1 MPTAQPSFAGH
12 PLARALSCV
21 LFTFCGVAA
30 ASASEAS
37 SLFPLRELPP
47 SSSPSLS
54 AVEGEIPFSETIEFP
69 GYDNCWEEGTYL
81 MELDVRI
88 SGKNE
93 LTLLGAQ
100 RDDPLGDTEV
110 SIRQISGDDQSSLT
124 VSLKTTSPIT
134 DGGQPPTQLLFDR
147 HAFDG
152 FKGTITVLAGE
163 HTAVVVSDMEKILAS
178 PLDFEP
184 WSRVGSRD
192 FARPTLWIDGSFDV
206 KEKVFFTVGKTESNA
221 NIAVGGDA
229 RLIFTGTLSGD
240 ESYLHGLGS
249 VSFDPGAVVLV
260 TEETFAQT
268 QKDWHVLF
276 DGDLKVAG
284 LENLTVY
291 SPGSPLF
298 GNFVV
303 SGGDVIYTTYKARH
317 TGPLAGFATKLV
329 DAMDDDW
336 MPAALRDFL
345 EDELFA
351 TASYGYDL
359 GPAVEY
365 MATAHLRTGLE
376 EDMTN
381 DVSSLAPALWRVGKA
396 AKPVLPLW
404 VSEADRK
411 AYEKAWEKATPEE
424 RKKLRNPADP
434 LGLSLWVEVTDG
446 TTESEMS
453 AHKRPADRRETDRT
467 GFRLAGVW
475 SRGDDAFGAM
485 MRYEDRTTTV
495 GTHYGTEADSTV
507 TGIALWWLRPVGRGD
522 ALLFADW
529 SEATEDLH
537 YSPSSD
543 VYLSARDVNP
553 TLYTLGGL
561 YSLPVGTDDAWRVF
575 GAASI
580 HRMSDYSHEWEAS
593 GDTIVREKTDARI
606 FASLG
611 LGARW
616 EGGLFPNV
624 KWLEGWTGFAE
635 VSVWG
640 YAGELRR
647 EGRIEAPWAEKELSD
662 SWRGSEMARVR
673 GEGSFGVRGSWRNYR
688 FTASGRFAGGA
699 DGYESRSWMIT
710 VGRQY

>member
-1 MPTAQPSFAGH
+1 MPNAHPSLSGR
-12 PLARALSCV
+12 PLARTLSCV
-21 LFTFCGVAA
+21 LLSLCGAA
-30 ASASEAS
+30 AAAADSRPA
-37 SLFPLRELPP
+37 FPTGFLATPHART
-47 SSSPSLS
+47 SPL
-54 AVEGEIPFSETIEFP
+54 AARETITLR
-69 GYDNCWEEGTYL
+69 NQSVLWQEGTFRTG
-81 MELDVRI
+81 LDVSLVGTNSLTLRGDLSTETEVRDAFAEILRI
-88 SGKNE
+88 SGEDN
-93 LTLLGAQ
+93 
-100 RDDPLGDTEV
+100 
-110 SIRQISGDDQSSLT
+110 SSLA
-124 VSLKTTSPIT
+124 VSLETASAPTT
-134 DGGQPPTQLLFDR
+134 GGSAPTQLLFDR
-147 HAFDG
+147 RAFDDFRG
-152 FKGTITVLAGE
+152 KMFVRAGTY
-163 HTAVVVSDMEKILAS
+163 TAVVVADKEFF
-178 PLDFEP
+178 PDFSQWDP
-184 WSRVGSRD
+184 MDGRD
-192 FARPTLWIDGSFDV
+192 FARPTLWVYGSFDV
-206 KEKVFFTVGKTESNA
+206 KENVFFTLGNA
-221 NIAVGGDA
+221 SSDANVAVGGDA
-229 RLIFTGTLSGD
+229 RLILSGTPSD
-240 ESYLHGLGS
+240 HGAHLYGS
-249 VSFDPGAVVLV
+249 GTVSFDPGALVLV
-260 TEETFAQT
+260 TDETFAQT
-268 QKDWHVLF
+268 ERDWHVLF
-276 DGDLKVAG
+276 GKDLEISG
-284 LENLTVY
+284 LDNLTVCL
-291 SPGSPLF
+291 PDGSLS

-303 SGGDVIYTTYKARH
+303 SGNDVIFTTYKARH
-317 TGPLAGFATKLV
+317 TGPLGGFASKLV
-329 DAMDDDW
+329 DAMDDRW

-351 TASYGYDL
+351 TAAYGSDL

-365 MATAHLRTGLE
+365 LATAHLRTGLE
-376 EDMTN
+376 EDMVN
-381 DVSSLAPALWRVGKA
+381 DASSLAPRLWRTGRA

-404 VSEADRK
+404 VSETDRK

-446 TTESEMS
+446 TTESETY

-495 GTHYGTEADSTV
+495 GT
-507 TGIALWWLRPVGRGD
+507 
-522 ALLFADW
+522 
-529 SEATEDLH
+529 
-537 YSPSSD
+537 
-543 VYLSARDVNP
+543 
-553 TLYTLGGL
+553 
-561 YSLPVGTDDAWRVF
+561 DDAWRVF
-575 GAASI
+575 GAASL

-662 SWRGSEMARVR
+662 SWRGSELARVR
-673 GEGSFGVRGSWRNYR
+673 GEGSFGVRGAWRNYR
-688 FTASGRFAGGA
+688 FAASGRFAGGA

>member
-1 MPTAQPSFAGH
+1 MPNAQPSFARRSFV
-12 PLARALSCV
+12 LTLS
-21 LFTFCGVAA
+21 GVFLSLSAAAA
-30 ASASEAS
+30 ASSID
-37 SLFPLRELPP
+37 SLSTLPTRALP
-47 SSSPSLS
+47 SSSAFLS
-54 AVEGEIPFSETIEFP
+54 SPIPRETIPFKTVEFQNRS
-69 GYDNCWEEGTYL
+69 DVWEEGTIEVQL
-81 MELDVRI
+81 NVHLSGENALILKGSPDGEGGASSDVEFLRV
-88 SGKNE
+88 SGDASSRLAVDLQASTSDE
-93 LTLLGAQ
+93 FAGAPPTLL
-100 RDDPLGDTEV
+100 RL
-110 SIRQISGDDQSSLT
+110 
-124 VSLKTTSPIT
+124 
-134 DGGQPPTQLLFDR
+134 DR
-147 HAFDG
+147 NAFDDFG
-152 FKGTITVLAGE
+152 GRFSVHAARCA
-163 HTAVVVSDMEKILAS
+163 AVVVSDLEVQEEVF
-178 PLDFEP
+178 PDFSQ
-184 WSRVGSRD
+184 WDRINSRD
-192 FARPTLWIDGSFDV
+192 FARPTLWVDGSFEV
-206 KEKVFFTVGKTESNA
+206 KDNVSFILGNASSGA

-229 RLIFTGTLSGD
+229 RLIVTGALSGQ
-240 ESYLHGLGS
+240 ESHLYGQGN
-249 VSFDPGAVVLV
+249 VSFDPGALVLV
-260 TEETFAQT
+260 DDETFSQT
-268 QKDWHVLF
+268 QKDWHALF
-276 DGDLKVAG
+276 GNGLTLTG
-284 LENLTVY
+284 LENLTVCR
-291 SPGSPLF
+291 PGSNLF

-303 SGGDVIYTTYKARH
+303 SGADVTFTTYRARH

-329 DAMDDDW
+329 EAMDDRW
-336 MPAALRDFL
+336 MPPALLDFL
-345 EDELFA
+345 QDELFA
-351 TASYGYDL
+351 TAAFGYDL

-381 DVSSLAPALWRVGKA
+381 DVSSLAPVLWRVGKA
-396 AKPVLPLW
+396 AKPVWPLW

-446 TTESEMS
+446 TTESETS
-453 AHKRPADRRETDRT
+453 AHKRLADRRETDRT

-507 TGIALWWLRPVGRGD
+507 TGIALWWQRPVGRGD

-561 YSLPVGTDDAWRVF
+561 YSLPVRTDDAWRVF
-575 GAASI
+575 GAASL

-647 EGRIEAPWAEKELSD
+647 KGQIEAPWATNELSD
-662 SWRGSEMARVR
+662 SWRGSELARVR
-673 GEGSFGVRGSWRNYR
+673 GEGSFGVRGAWRNYH
-688 FTASGRFAGGA
+688 FAASGRFAGGA

>member
-1 MPTAQPSFAGH
+1 MPNAHPSLSGR
-12 PLARALSCV
+12 PLARTLSCV
-21 LFTFCGVAA
+21 LLSLCAA
-30 ASASEAS
+30 AAAAADSRPA
-37 SLFPLRELPP
+37 FPTGFLATPHART
-47 SSSPSLS
+47 SPL
-54 AVEGEIPFSETIEFP
+54 AARETITLR
-69 GYDNCWEEGTYL
+69 NQSVLWQEGTFWTG
-81 MELDVRI
+81 LDVSLVGTNSLTLRGDLSTETEVRDAFAEILRI
-88 SGKNE
+88 SGEDN
-93 LTLLGAQ
+93 
-100 RDDPLGDTEV
+100 
-110 SIRQISGDDQSSLT
+110 SSLA
-124 VSLKTTSPIT
+124 VSLETASAPTT
-134 DGGQPPTQLLFDR
+134 GGSAPTQLLFDR
-147 HAFDG
+147 RAFDDFRG
-152 FKGTITVLAGE
+152 KMFVRAGTY
-163 HTAVVVSDMEKILAS
+163 TAVVVADKEFS
-178 PLDFEP
+178 PDFSQWDP
-184 WSRVGSRD
+184 MDGRD
-192 FARPTLWIDGSFDV
+192 FARPTLWVYGSFDV
-206 KEKVFFTVGKTESNA
+206 KENVFFTLGNA
-221 NIAVGGDA
+221 SSDANVAVGGDA
-229 RLIFTGTLSGD
+229 RLILSGTLSSQ
-240 ESYLHGLGS
+240 ESHLHGSGT
-249 VSFDPGAVVLV
+249 VSFDPGALVLV
-260 TEETFAQT
+260 DDETFAQT

-276 DGDLKVAG
+276 GNDLKLTG
-284 LENLTVY
+284 LENLTVFLPDRHL
-291 SPGSPLF
+291 S
-298 GNFVV
+298 GNFTV
-303 SGGDVIYTTYKARH
+303 SGGDVTFETHETRH
-317 TGPLAGFATKLV
+317 TGPLGDFAGKLV
-329 DAMDDDW
+329 DAMDDQW
-336 MPAALRDFL
+336 MPAVLRDFL

-351 TASYGYDL
+351 TAAYGADL

-376 EDMTN
+376 EDMVN
-381 DVSSLAPALWRVGKA
+381 DVSGLAPTLWRVGKA

-446 TTESEMS
+446 TSESETS

-507 TGIALWWLRPVGRGD
+507 TGVALWWQRPVGRGD

-553 TLYTLGGL
+553 TLYSLGGL

-575 GAASI
+575 GAASL

-593 GDTIVREKTDARI
+593 GDTIVREKTDARV

-611 LGARW
+611 VGVRW

-647 EGRIEAPWAEKELSD
+647 KGKIEAPWASEELSD
-662 SWRGSEMARVR
+662 SWRGSELARVR
-673 GEGSFGVRGSWRNYR
+673 GEGSFGVRGAWRNYR
-688 FTASGRFAGGA
+688 FAASGRFAGGA

>member
-1 MPTAQPSFAGH
+1 MGVLDILI
-12 PLARALSCV
+12 LAV
-21 LFTFCGVAA
+21 LLVGLV
-30 ASASEAS
+30 
-37 SLFPLRELPP
+37 
-47 SSSPSLS
+47 
-54 AVEGEIPFSETIEFP
+54 
-69 GYDNCWEEGTYL
+69 
-81 MELDVRI
+81 
-88 SGKNE
+88 K
-93 LTLLGAQ
+93 GAMGGFF
-100 RDDPLGDTEV
+100 R
-110 SIRQISGDDQSSLT
+110 LT
-124 VSLKTTSPIT
+124 VS
-134 DGGQPPTQLLFDR
+134 
-147 HAFDG
+147 
-152 FKGTITVLAGE
+152 
-163 HTAVVVSDMEKILAS
+163 
-178 PLDFEP
+178 
-184 WSRVGSRD
+184 
-192 FARPTLWIDGSFDV
+192 
-206 KEKVFFTVGKTESNA
+206 TVGFFAGLLLAFMLYSALGEWLA
-221 NIAVGGDA
+221 PLVGGD
-229 RLIFTGTLSGD
+229 
-240 ESYLHGLGS
+240 
-249 VSFDPGAVVLV
+249 V
-260 TEETFAQT
+260 TFETHET
-268 QKDWHVLF
+268 
-276 DGDLKVAG
+276 
-284 LENLTVY
+284 
-291 SPGSPLF
+291 
-298 GNFVV
+298 
-303 SGGDVIYTTYKARH
+303 RH
-317 TGPLAGFATKLV
+317 TGPLGDFAGKLV
-329 DAMDDDW
+329 DAMDDQW
-336 MPAALRDFL
+336 MPAVLRDFL

-351 TASYGYDL
+351 TAAYGADL

-376 EDMTN
+376 EDMVN
-381 DVSSLAPALWRVGKA
+381 DVSGLAPTLWRVGKA

-446 TTESEMS
+446 TTESETS

-507 TGIALWWLRPVGRGD
+507 TGIALWWQRPVGRGD

-575 GAASI
+575 GAASL

-662 SWRGSEMARVR
+662 SWRGSELARVR
-673 GEGSFGVRGSWRNYR
+673 GEGSFGVRGAWRNYR
-688 FTASGRFAGGA
+688 FAASGRFAGGA
-699 DGYESRSWMIT
+699 DGYESRSWLIT

>member
-21 LFTFCGVAA
+21 LLSFCGATAA
-30 ASASEAS
+30 APSTDSS
-37 SLFPLRELPP
+37 SLFSNGDIPSVPTLRATYLPDGRVELDNDNVVWKEETGLDI
-47 SSSPSLS
+47 SELH
-54 AVEGEIPFSETIEFP
+54 FSGSNTIEIRGFATKDSP
-69 GYDNCWEEGTYL
+69 
-81 MELDVRI
+81 LDSYV
-88 SGKNE
+88 
-93 LTLLGAQ
+93 
-100 RDDPLGDTEV
+100 EV
-110 SIRQISGDDQSSLT
+110 AKVSGDGSSSLT
-124 VSLKTTSPIT
+124 VSLRTTSPI
-134 DGGQPPTQLLFDR
+134 DEVAPPPTQLILDR
-147 HAFDG
+147 NAFNGFEGTFSVHAD
-152 FKGTITVLAGE
+152 KHSAIVVADAGC
-163 HTAVVVSDMEKILAS
+163 I
-178 PLDFEP
+178 PDFADWDP
-184 WSRVGSRD
+184 PGSRD
-192 FARPTLWIDGSFDV
+192 FARPTLWVDGSFEV
-206 KEKVFFTVGKTESNA
+206 KDNVSFILGHASSGA

-229 RLIFTGTLSGD
+229 RLIVTGALSGQ
-240 ESYLHGLGS
+240 ESHLYGQGN
-249 VSFDPGAVVLV
+249 VSFDPGALVLV
-260 TEETFAQT
+260 DDETFSQT
-268 QKDWHVLF
+268 QKDWHALF
-276 DGDLKVAG
+276 GNGLTLTG
-284 LENLTVY
+284 LENLTVCR
-291 SPGSPLF
+291 PGSNLF

-303 SGGDVIYTTYKARH
+303 SGADVTFTTYRARH

-329 DAMDDDW
+329 EAMDDRW
-336 MPAALRDFL
+336 MPPALLDFL
-345 EDELFA
+345 QDELFA
-351 TASYGYDL
+351 TAAFGYDL

-381 DVSSLAPALWRVGKA
+381 DVSSLAPVLWRVGKA

-446 TTESEMS
+446 TTESETS

-507 TGIALWWLRPVGRGD
+507 TGIALWWQRPVGRGD

-553 TLYTLGGL
+553 KLATLGGL

-575 GAASI
+575 GAAAL
-580 HRMSDYSHEWEAS
+580 HRMSDYTHEWEAS
-593 GDTIVREKTDARI
+593 GDAIVREKTDARI

-647 EGRIEAPWAEKELSD
+647 KGQIEAPWATNELSD
-662 SWRGSEMARVR
+662 SWRGSELARVR
-673 GEGSFGVRGSWRNYR
+673 GEGSFGVRGAWRNYR
-688 FTASGRFAGGA
+688 FAASGRFAGGA

>member
-1 MPTAQPSFAGH
+1 MPTAQPSFTGR

-21 LFTFCGVAA
+21 LLSFCGVACA
-30 ASASEAS
+30 ASSADSLP
-37 SLFPLRELPP
+37 LFPDGDFLSAPILRETFLPDGRLQLDNE
-47 SSSPSLS
+47 SL
-54 AVEGEIPFSETIEFP
+54 V
-69 GYDNCWEEGTYL
+69 WKEGTISD
-81 MELDVRI
+81 EPSVEI
-88 SGKNE
+88 SGVNE

-100 RDDPLGDTEV
+100 RDDASGDTEV
-110 SIRQISGDDQSSLT
+110 SIHRIFGDEQSSLS
-124 VSLKTTSPIT
+124 VSLKTMSPIT
-134 DGGQPPTQLLFDR
+134 NGGSPPTQLLFDR
-147 HAFDG
+147 DAFDEFG
-152 FKGTITVLAGE
+152 GNFAVHAGE
-163 HTAVVVSDMEKILAS
+163 HTAVVVWNLKQDEF
-178 PLDFEP
+178 PDFGD
-184 WSRVGSRD
+184 WNRVGSSD
-192 FARPTLWIDGSFDV
+192 FARPTLWIDGSFYV
-206 KEKVFFTVGKTESNA
+206 KDKVYFRVGETESEA

-229 RLIFTGTLSGD
+229 RLILSGTLSSQ
-240 ESYLHGLGS
+240 ESHLHGSGT
-249 VSFDPGAVVLV
+249 VSFDPGALVLV
-260 TEETFAQT
+260 DDETFAQT

-276 DGDLKVAG
+276 GKDLKLTG
-284 LENLTVY
+284 LENLTVFLPDRHL
-291 SPGSPLF
+291 S
-298 GNFVV
+298 GNFTV
-303 SGGDVIYTTYKARH
+303 SGGDVTFETHETRH
-317 TGPLAGFATKLV
+317 TGPLGDFAGKLV
-329 DAMDDDW
+329 NAMDDQW
-336 MPAALRDFL
+336 MPAVLRDFL

-351 TASYGYDL
+351 TAAYGADL

-376 EDMTN
+376 EDMVN
-381 DVSSLAPALWRVGKA
+381 DVSGLAPTLWRVGKA

-446 TTESEMS
+446 TSESETS

-507 TGIALWWLRPVGRGD
+507 TGVALWWQRPVGRGD

-553 TLYTLGGL
+553 TLYSLGGL

-575 GAASI
+575 GAASL
-580 HRMSDYSHEWEAS
+580 HRMSDYSHKWEAS
-593 GDTIVREKTDARI
+593 GDTIVREKTDARV

-611 LGARW
+611 VGVRW

-647 EGRIEAPWAEKELSD
+647 KGKIEAPWASEELSD
-662 SWRGSEMARVR
+662 SWRGSELARVR
-673 GEGSFGVRGSWRNYR
+673 GEGSFGVRGAWRNYR
-688 FTASGRFAGGA
+688 FAASGRFAGGG

>member
-21 LFTFCGVAA
+21 LLSFCGATAA
-30 ASASEAS
+30 APSTDSS
-37 SLFPLRELPP
+37 SLFSNGDIPSVPTLRATYLPDGRVELDNDNVVWKEETGLDI
-47 SSSPSLS
+47 SELH
-54 AVEGEIPFSETIEFP
+54 FSGSNTIEIRGFATKDSP
-69 GYDNCWEEGTYL
+69 
-81 MELDVRI
+81 LDSYV
-88 SGKNE
+88 
-93 LTLLGAQ
+93 
-100 RDDPLGDTEV
+100 EV
-110 SIRQISGDDQSSLT
+110 AKVSGDGSSSLT
-124 VSLKTTSPIT
+124 VSLRTTSPI
-134 DGGQPPTQLLFDR
+134 DEVAPPPTQLLFDR
-147 HAFDG
+147 RAFDDFRG
-152 FKGTITVLAGE
+152 KMFVRAGTY
-163 HTAVVVSDMEKILAS
+163 TAVVVADKEFS
-178 PLDFEP
+178 PDFSQWDP
-184 WSRVGSRD
+184 MDGRD
-192 FARPTLWIDGSFDV
+192 FARPTLWVYGSFDV
-206 KEKVFFTVGKTESNA
+206 KENVFFTLGNA
-221 NIAVGGDA
+221 SSDANVAVGGDA
-229 RLIFTGTLSGD
+229 RLILSGTPSD
-240 ESYLHGLGS
+240 HGAHLYGS
-249 VSFDPGAVVLV
+249 GTVSFDPGALVLV
-260 TEETFAQT
+260 TDETFAQT
-268 QKDWHVLF
+268 ERDWHVLF
-276 DGDLKVAG
+276 GKDLEISG
-284 LENLTVY
+284 LDNLTVCL
-291 SPGSPLF
+291 PDGSLS

-303 SGGDVIYTTYKARH
+303 SGNDVIFTTYKARH
-317 TGPLAGFATKLV
+317 TGPLGGFASKLV
-329 DAMDDDW
+329 DAMDDQW
-336 MPAALRDFL
+336 MPAVLRDFL

-351 TASYGYDL
+351 TAAYGADL

-376 EDMTN
+376 EDMVN
-381 DVSSLAPALWRVGKA
+381 DFSGLAPTLWRVGKA

-446 TTESEMS
+446 TSESETS

-507 TGIALWWLRPVGRGD
+507 TGVALWWQRPVGRGD

-553 TLYTLGGL
+553 TLYSLGGL

-575 GAASI
+575 GAASL

-593 GDTIVREKTDARI
+593 GDTIVREKTDARV

-611 LGARW
+611 VGVRW

-647 EGRIEAPWAEKELSD
+647 KGKIEAPWASEELSD
-662 SWRGSEMARVR
+662 SWRGSELARVR
-673 GEGSFGVRGSWRNYR
+673 GEGSFGVRGAWRNYR
-688 FTASGRFAGGA
+688 FAASGRFAGGA

>member
-21 LFTFCGVAA
+21 LLSFCGVAA
-30 ASASEAS
+30 FASEAS
-37 SLFPLRELPP
+37 PTFPPREL
-47 SSSPSLS
+47 SSSSFPPLSTFEEEPS
-54 AVEGEIPFSETIEFP
+54 FSETIEFP
-69 GYDNCWEEGTYL
+69 GYDDCWEEGTIL
-81 MELDVRI
+81 TELEVKI
-88 SGKNE
+88 SGTSK
-93 LTLLGAQ
+93 LTLLGTQ
-100 RDDPLGDTEV
+100 RDDALGDTFV
-110 SIRQISGDDQSSLT
+110 SIQRISGDKQSSLT
-124 VSLKTTSPIT
+124 LSLETTGPIA
-134 DGGQPPTQLLFDR
+134 GIGSPPTQLLFDR
-147 HAFDG
+147 DAFEG
-152 FKGTITVLAGE
+152 FYGELFVRANTFTTI
-163 HTAVVVSDMEKILAS
+163 VVADVEFSPTFGDWDPVESSD
-178 PLDFEP
+178 FT
-184 WSRVGSRD
+184 
-192 FARPTLWIDGSFDV
+192 RPTLWIDGSFDV
-206 KEKVFFTVGKTESNA
+206 KKNVFFTLGNTSSDA

-229 RLIFTGTLSGD
+229 RLILSGTLSGQ
-240 ESYLHGLGS
+240 ESHLSGS
-249 VSFDPGAVVLV
+249 GTVSFDPGALVLV
-260 TEETFAQT
+260 TKDTFAQT

-276 DGDLKVAG
+276 GKELEISG
-284 LENLTVY
+284 LDNLTVY
-291 SPGSPLF
+291 LPDSSLS

-303 SGGDVIYTTYKARH
+303 SGDDVIFTTYKARH
-317 TGPLAGFATKLV
+317 TGPLGGFASKLV
-329 DAMDDDW
+329 DALDDQW

-351 TASYGYDL
+351 TAAYGSDL

-365 MATAHLRTGLE
+365 LATAHLRTGLE
-376 EDMTN
+376 EDMVN
-381 DVSSLAPALWRVGKA
+381 DASSLAPALWRTGRA

-411 AYEKAWEKATPEE
+411 AFEKAWEKATPEE
-424 RKKLRNPADP
+424 RKNLRNPADP
-434 LGLSLWVEVTDG
+434 LGISLWVEVTDG
-446 TTESEMS
+446 TSESETS

-467 GFRLAGVW
+467 GFRFAGVW

-507 TGIALWWLRPVGRGD
+507 TGVAFWWQRPIGRGD

-529 SEATEDLH
+529 SEASEDLH

-553 TLYTLGGL
+553 KLATLGGL

-575 GAASI
+575 GAAAL
-580 HRMSDYSHEWEAS
+580 HRMSDYTHEWEAS
-593 GDTIVREKTDARI
+593 GDAIVREKTDARI

-647 EGRIEAPWAEKELSD
+647 KGQIEAPWATNELSD
-662 SWRGSEMARVR
+662 SWRGSELARVR
-673 GEGSFGVRGSWRNYR
+673 GEGSFGVRGAWRNYR
-688 FTASGRFAGGA
+688 FAASGRFAGGA

>member
-1 MPTAQPSFAGH
+1 MPTAQPSFTGH

-21 LFTFCGVAA
+21 LLTFCGVFA

-37 SLFPLRELPP
+37 PLFPLRELSP
-47 SSSPSLS
+47 SSFPSLFS
-54 AVEGEIPFSETIEFP
+54 VEGEIPFSETIEFP
-69 GYDNCWEEGTYL
+69 GYDDCWEEGTFL
-81 MELDVRI
+81 TDLVVKI
-88 SGKNE
+88 SGTNE
-93 LTLLGAQ
+93 LILQGAQ
-100 RDDPLGDTEV
+100 NGETD
-110 SIRQISGDDQSSLT
+110 IRETFAEILQISGDNRSSLN
-124 VSLKTTSPIT
+124 VSLKTTGPMA
-134 DGGQPPTQLLFDR
+134 DGGSPPTQLLFDR
-147 HAFDG
+147 LAFKDFCGDILVNADTFTAIIVADAG
-152 FKGTITVLAGE
+152 F
-163 HTAVVVSDMEKILAS
+163 S
-178 PLDFEP
+178 PPFGDWNP
-184 WSRVGSRD
+184 PGSRVFS
-192 FARPTLWIDGSFDV
+192 RPTLWVDGSFEV
-206 KEKVFFTVGKTESNA
+206 KDNVVFTLGNASSDA

-229 RLIFTGTLSGD
+229 RLIFSGTPSEGSHLYGSGT
-240 ESYLHGLGS
+240 
-249 VSFDPGAVVLV
+249 VSFEEGALLLV
-260 TEETFAQT
+260 NEETLTAAE
-268 QKDWHVLF
+268 KNWNVLF
-276 DGDLKVAG
+276 DKGLSIEG
-284 LENLTVY
+284 LENLTVFLPDRHL
-291 SPGSPLF
+291 S
-298 GNFVV
+298 GNFTV
-303 SGGDVIYTTYKARH
+303 SGGDVTFETYETRH
-317 TGPLAGFATKLV
+317 TGPLGDFAGKLV
-329 DAMDDDW
+329 DAMDDEW
-336 MPAALRDFL
+336 MPAALKDFL

-351 TASYGYDL
+351 TAAYGADL
-359 GPAVEY
+359 GSAVEY

-446 TTESEMS
+446 TTESETS

-495 GTHYGTEADSTV
+495 GTYYGTEADSTV
-507 TGIALWWLRPVGRGD
+507 TGIALWWQRPVGRGD

-575 GAASI
+575 GAASL
-580 HRMSDYSHEWEAS
+580 HRMSDYSHKWEAS

-688 FTASGRFAGGA
+688 FAASGRFAGGA

>member
-1 MPTAQPSFAGH
+1 MPTAQPSFTGR

-21 LFTFCGVAA
+21 LLSFCGVACA
-30 ASASEAS
+30 ASSADSLP
-37 SLFPLRELPP
+37 LFPDGDFPSAPILRETFLPDGRLQLDNE
-47 SSSPSLS
+47 SL
-54 AVEGEIPFSETIEFP
+54 V
-69 GYDNCWEEGTYL
+69 WKEGTISD
-81 MELDVRI
+81 EPSVEI
-88 SGKNE
+88 SGVNE

-100 RDDPLGDTEV
+100 RDDASGDTEV
-110 SIRQISGDDQSSLT
+110 SIHRIFGDEQSSLS

-134 DGGQPPTQLLFDR
+134 NGGSPPTQLLFDR
-147 HAFDG
+147 DAFDEFG
-152 FKGTITVLAGE
+152 GNFAVHAGE
-163 HTAVVVSDMEKILAS
+163 HTAVVVWNLKQDEF
-178 PLDFEP
+178 PDFGD
-184 WSRVGSRD
+184 WNRVGSSD
-192 FARPTLWIDGSFDV
+192 FARPTLWIDGSFYV
-206 KEKVFFTVGKTESNA
+206 KDKVYFRVGETESEA

-229 RLIFTGTLSGD
+229 RLILSGTLSSQ
-240 ESYLHGLGS
+240 ESHLHGSGT
-249 VSFDPGAVVLV
+249 VSFDPGALVLV
-260 TEETFAQT
+260 DDETFAQT

-276 DGDLKVAG
+276 GKDLKLTG
-284 LENLTVY
+284 LENLTVFLPDRHL
-291 SPGSPLF
+291 S
-298 GNFVV
+298 GNFIV
-303 SGGDVIYTTYKARH
+303 SGGDVTFETHETRH
-317 TGPLAGFATKLV
+317 TGPLGDFAGKLV
-329 DAMDDDW
+329 DAMDDQW
-336 MPAALRDFL
+336 MPAVLRDFL

-351 TASYGYDL
+351 TAAYGADL

-376 EDMTN
+376 EDMVN
-381 DVSSLAPALWRVGKA
+381 DVSGLAPTLWRVGKA

-446 TTESEMS
+446 TSESETS

-507 TGIALWWLRPVGRGD
+507 TGVAFWWQRPIGRGD

-529 SEATEDLH
+529 SEASEDLH

-553 TLYTLGGL
+553 KLATLGGL

-575 GAASI
+575 GAAAL
-580 HRMSDYSHEWEAS
+580 HRMSDYTHEWEAS
-593 GDTIVREKTDARI
+593 GDAIVREKTDARI

-647 EGRIEAPWAEKELSD
+647 KGQIEAPWATNELSD
-662 SWRGSEMARVR
+662 SWRGSELARVR
-673 GEGSFGVRGSWRNYR
+673 GEGSFGVRGAWRNYR
-688 FTASGRFAGGA
+688 FAASGRFAGGA

>member
-21 LFTFCGVAA
+21 LLSFCGVAA
-30 ASASEAS
+30 FASEAS
-37 SLFPLRELPP
+37 PTFPPREL
-47 SSSPSLS
+47 SSSSFPPLSTFEEEPS
-54 AVEGEIPFSETIEFP
+54 FSETIEFP
-69 GYDNCWEEGTYL
+69 GDDDCWEEGTIL
-81 MELDVRI
+81 TELEVKI
-88 SGKNE
+88 SGKSE
-93 LTLLGAQ
+93 LTLLGTQ
-100 RDDPLGDTEV
+100 RDDALGDTFV
-110 SIRQISGDDQSSLT
+110 SIQRISGDKQSSLT
-124 VSLKTTSPIT
+124 LSLETTGPIA
-134 DGGQPPTQLLFDR
+134 GIGSPPTQLLFDR
-147 HAFDG
+147 DAFESFYG
-152 FKGTITVLAGE
+152 ELFVRAKTFTTI
-163 HTAVVVSDMEKILAS
+163 VVADVEFSPTFGDWDPVESSD
-178 PLDFEP
+178 FT
-184 WSRVGSRD
+184 
-192 FARPTLWIDGSFDV
+192 RPTLWIDGSFDV
-206 KEKVFFTVGKTESNA
+206 KKNVFFTLGNTSSDA

-229 RLIFTGTLSGD
+229 RLILSGTLSGQ
-240 ESYLHGLGS
+240 ESHLSGS
-249 VSFDPGAVVLV
+249 GTVSFDPGALVLV
-260 TEETFAQT
+260 TKDTFAQT

-276 DGDLKVAG
+276 GKELEISG
-284 LENLTVY
+284 LDNLTVY
-291 SPGSPLF
+291 LPDSSLS

-303 SGGDVIYTTYKARH
+303 SGDDVIFTTYKARH
-317 TGPLAGFATKLV
+317 TGPLGGFAGKLV
-329 DAMDDDW
+329 DAMDDQW

-351 TASYGYDL
+351 TAAYGSDL

-381 DVSSLAPALWRVGKA
+381 DVSSLAPVLWRVGKA

-446 TTESEMS
+446 TTESETS

-507 TGIALWWLRPVGRGD
+507 TGIALWWQRPVGRGD

-575 GAASI
+575 GAAAF
-580 HRMSDYSHEWEAS
+580 HRMSDYTHEWEAS
-593 GDTIVREKTDARI
+593 GDAIVREKTDARI

-647 EGRIEAPWAEKELSD
+647 KGQIEAPWATNVLSD
-662 SWRGSEMARVR
+662 SWRGSELARVR
-673 GEGSFGVRGSWRNYR
+673 GEGSFGVRGAWRNYR
-688 FTASGRFAGGA
+688 FATSGRFAGGA
-699 DGYESRSWMIT
+699 DGYESRSWLIT

>member
-1 MPTAQPSFAGH
+1 MPTAQPSFAGR

-21 LFTFCGVAA
+21 LLSFCGVAA
-30 ASASEAS
+30 ASASES
-37 SLFPLRELPP
+37 SPAFPLRDW
-47 SSSPSLS
+47 SSSSRTSLS
-54 AVEGEIPFSETIEFP
+54 TVEGEPSFSETIEFP
-69 GYDNCWEEGTYL
+69 GYDDCWEEGTFL
-81 MELDVRI
+81 TGLDVKI
-88 SGKNE
+88 SGANE
-93 LTLLGAQ
+93 LTLQGALNGETDF
-100 RDDPLGDTEV
+100 RETFAEIL
-110 SIRQISGDDQSSLT
+110 QISGDDHSSLT
-124 VSLKTTSPIT
+124 VSLETKGTTDERAS
-134 DGGQPPTQLLFDR
+134 PPTQLLFDR
-147 HAFDG
+147 DAFEG
-152 FKGTITVLAGE
+152 FYGNLFVRAGTFTAIVVGDAGFAPTFE
-163 HTAVVVSDMEKILAS
+163 DWDPLGSSD
-178 PLDFEP
+178 FT
-184 WSRVGSRD
+184 
-192 FARPTLWIDGSFDV
+192 RPTLWIDGSFDV
-206 KEKVFFTVGKTESNA
+206 KKNVFFTLGNASSDA

-229 RLIFTGTLSGD
+229 RLILSGTLSSQ
-240 ESYLHGLGS
+240 ESHLHGSGT
-249 VSFDPGAVVLV
+249 VSFDPGALVLV
-260 TEETFAQT
+260 DKETFAQT
-268 QKDWHVLF
+268 QQDWHVLF
-276 DGDLKVAG
+276 DEQLAVEG

-291 SPGSPLF
+291 HPLSGLS
-298 GNFVV
+298 GNFAV
-303 SGGDVIYTTYKARH
+303 SGNEVIFTTYKARH
-317 TGPLAGFATKLV
+317 TGPLAGFAAKLV
-329 DAMDDDW
+329 DAMGDQW

-351 TASYGYDL
+351 TAAYGSDL

-365 MATAHLRTGLE
+365 LATAHLRTGLE
-376 EDMTN
+376 EDMVN
-381 DVSSLAPALWRVGKA
+381 DVSSLAPALWRTGRA

-404 VSEADRK
+404 VSETDRK

-446 TTESEMS
+446 TTESETS

-507 TGIALWWLRPVGRGD
+507 TGVALWWQRPVGRGD

-537 YSPSSD
+537 YWPSSD

-553 TLYTLGGL
+553 TLYSLGGL

-575 GAASI
+575 GAASL

-611 LGARW
+611 VGARW

-624 KWLEGWTGFAE
+624 KWLDGWTGFAE

-647 EGRIEAPWAEKELSD
+647 KGRIEAPWASRELSD
-662 SWRGSEMARVR
+662 SWRGSELARVR
-673 GEGSFGVRGSWRNYR
+673 GEGSFGVRGAWRNYR
-688 FTASGRFAGGA
+688 FAASGRFSGGA

>member
-21 LFTFCGVAA
+21 LLSFCGVAA
-30 ASASEAS
+30 FASEAS
-37 SLFPLRELPP
+37 PTFPPREL
-47 SSSPSLS
+47 SSSSFPPLSTFEEEPS
-54 AVEGEIPFSETIEFP
+54 FSETIEFP
-69 GYDNCWEEGTYL
+69 GDDDCWEEGTIL
-81 MELDVRI
+81 TELEVKI
-88 SGKNE
+88 SGKSE
-93 LTLLGAQ
+93 LTLLGTQ
-100 RDDPLGDTEV
+100 RDDALGDTFV
-110 SIRQISGDDQSSLT
+110 SIQRISGDKQSSLT
-124 VSLKTTSPIT
+124 LSLETTGPIA
-134 DGGQPPTQLLFDR
+134 GIGSPPTQLLFDR
-147 HAFDG
+147 DAFESFYG
-152 FKGTITVLAGE
+152 ELFVRAKTFTTI
-163 HTAVVVSDMEKILAS
+163 VVADVEFSPTFGDWDPVESSD
-178 PLDFEP
+178 FT
-184 WSRVGSRD
+184 
-192 FARPTLWIDGSFDV
+192 RPTLWIDGSFDV
-206 KEKVFFTVGKTESNA
+206 KKNVFFTLGNTSSDA

-229 RLIFTGTLSGD
+229 RLILSGTLSGQ
-240 ESYLHGLGS
+240 ESHLSGS
-249 VSFDPGAVVLV
+249 GTVSFDPGALVLV
-260 TEETFAQT
+260 TKDTFAQT

-276 DGDLKVAG
+276 GKELEISG
-284 LENLTVY
+284 LDNLTVY
-291 SPGSPLF
+291 LPDSSLS

-303 SGGDVIYTTYKARH
+303 SGDDVIFTTYKARH
-317 TGPLAGFATKLV
+317 TGPLGGFAGKLV
-329 DAMDDDW
+329 DAMDDQW

-351 TASYGYDL
+351 TAAYGSDL

-381 DVSSLAPALWRVGKA
+381 DVSSLAPVLWRVGKA

-446 TTESEMS
+446 TTESETS

-507 TGIALWWLRPVGRGD
+507 TGIALWWQRPVGRGD

-575 GAASI
+575 GAAAF
-580 HRMSDYSHEWEAS
+580 HRMSDYTHEWEAS
-593 GDTIVREKTDARI
+593 GDAIVREKTDARI

-647 EGRIEAPWAEKELSD
+647 KGRIEAPWASRELSD
-662 SWRGSEMARVR
+662 SWRGSELARVR

-688 FTASGRFAGGA
+688 FATSGRFAGGA
-699 DGYESRSWMIT
+699 DGYESRSWLIT

>member
-1 MPTAQPSFAGH
+1 MPTAQPSFTGR

-21 LFTFCGVAA
+21 LLSFCGVACA
-30 ASASEAS
+30 ASSADSLP
-37 SLFPLRELPP
+37 LFPDGDFPSASILRETFLPDGRLQLDNE
-47 SSSPSLS
+47 SL
-54 AVEGEIPFSETIEFP
+54 V
-69 GYDNCWEEGTYL
+69 WKEGTISD
-81 MELDVRI
+81 EPSVEI
-88 SGKNE
+88 SGVNE

-100 RDDPLGDTEV
+100 RDDASGDTEV
-110 SIRQISGDDQSSLT
+110 SIHRIFGDEQSSLS

-134 DGGQPPTQLLFDR
+134 NGGSPPTQLLFDR
-147 HAFDG
+147 DAFDEFG
-152 FKGTITVLAGE
+152 GNFAVHAGE
-163 HTAVVVSDMEKILAS
+163 HTAVVVWNLKQDEF
-178 PLDFEP
+178 PDFGD
-184 WSRVGSRD
+184 WNRVGSSD
-192 FARPTLWIDGSFDV
+192 FARPTLWIDGSFYV
-206 KEKVFFTVGKTESNA
+206 KDKVYFRVGETESEA

-229 RLIFTGTLSGD
+229 RLILSGTLSSQ
-240 ESYLHGLGS
+240 ESHLHGSGT
-249 VSFDPGAVVLV
+249 VSFDPGALVLV
-260 TEETFAQT
+260 DDETFAQT

-276 DGDLKVAG
+276 GKDLKLTG
-284 LENLTVY
+284 LENLTVFLPDRHL
-291 SPGSPLF
+291 S
-298 GNFVV
+298 GNFTV
-303 SGGDVIYTTYKARH
+303 SEGDVTFETHETRH
-317 TGPLAGFATKLV
+317 TGPLGDFAGKLV
-329 DAMDDDW
+329 NAMDDQW
-336 MPAALRDFL
+336 MPAVLRDFL

-351 TASYGYDL
+351 TAAYGADL

-376 EDMTN
+376 EDMVN
-381 DVSSLAPALWRVGKA
+381 DVSGLAPTLWRVGKA

-411 AYEKAWEKATPEE
+411 AFEKAWEKATPEE

-446 TTESEMS
+446 TSESETS

-507 TGIALWWLRPVGRGD
+507 TGVALWWQRPVGRGD

-553 TLYTLGGL
+553 KLATLGGL

-575 GAASI
+575 GAAAL
-580 HRMSDYSHEWEAS
+580 HRMSDYTHEWEAS
-593 GDTIVREKTDARI
+593 GDAIVREKTDARI

-647 EGRIEAPWAEKELSD
+647 KGQIEAPWATNELSD
-662 SWRGSEMARVR
+662 SWRGSELARVR
-673 GEGSFGVRGSWRNYR
+673 GEGSFGVRGAWRNYR
-688 FTASGRFAGGA
+688 FAASGRFAGGA

>member
-1 MPTAQPSFAGH
+1 MPNAHPSLSGR
-12 PLARALSCV
+12 PLARTLSCV
-21 LFTFCGVAA
+21 LLSLCGAA
-30 ASASEAS
+30 AAAADSRPA
-37 SLFPLRELPP
+37 FPTGFLATPHART
-47 SSSPSLS
+47 SPL
-54 AVEGEIPFSETIEFP
+54 AARETITLR
-69 GYDNCWEEGTYL
+69 NQSVLWQEGTFRTG
-81 MELDVRI
+81 LDVSLVGTNSLTLRGDLSTETEVRDAFAEILRI
-88 SGKNE
+88 SGEDN
-93 LTLLGAQ
+93 
-100 RDDPLGDTEV
+100 
-110 SIRQISGDDQSSLT
+110 SSLA
-124 VSLKTTSPIT
+124 VSLETASAPTT
-134 DGGQPPTQLLFDR
+134 GGSAPTQLLFDR
-147 HAFDG
+147 RAFDDFRG
-152 FKGTITVLAGE
+152 KMFVRAGTY
-163 HTAVVVSDMEKILAS
+163 TAVVVADKEFS
-178 PLDFEP
+178 PDFSQWDP
-184 WSRVGSRD
+184 MDGRD
-192 FARPTLWIDGSFDV
+192 FARPTLWIDGSFYV
-206 KEKVFFTVGKTESNA
+206 KDKVYFRVGETESEA

-229 RLIFTGTLSGD
+229 RLILSGTLSSQ
-240 ESYLHGLGS
+240 ESHLHGSGT
-249 VSFDPGAVVLV
+249 VSFDPGALVLV
-260 TEETFAQT
+260 DDETFAQT

-276 DGDLKVAG
+276 GKDLKLTG
-284 LENLTVY
+284 LENLTVFLPDRHL
-291 SPGSPLF
+291 S
-298 GNFVV
+298 GNFTV
-303 SGGDVIYTTYKARH
+303 SGGDVTFETHETRH
-317 TGPLAGFATKLV
+317 TGPLGDFAGKLV
-329 DAMDDDW
+329 DAMDDQW
-336 MPAALRDFL
+336 MPAVLRDFL

-351 TASYGYDL
+351 TAAYGADL

-376 EDMTN
+376 EDMVN
-381 DVSSLAPALWRVGKA
+381 DVSGLAPTLWRVGKA

-446 TTESEMS
+446 TSESETS

-507 TGIALWWLRPVGRGD
+507 TGVAFWWQRPIGRGD

-529 SEATEDLH
+529 SEASEDLH

-553 TLYTLGGL
+553 KLATLGGL

-575 GAASI
+575 GAAAL
-580 HRMSDYSHEWEAS
+580 HRMSDYTHEWEAS
-593 GDTIVREKTDARI
+593 GDAIVREKTDARI

-647 EGRIEAPWAEKELSD
+647 KGQIEAPWATNELSD
-662 SWRGSEMARVR
+662 SWRGSELARVR
-673 GEGSFGVRGSWRNYR
+673 GEGSFGVRGAWRNYR
-688 FTASGRFAGGA
+688 FAASGRFAGGA

>member
-1 MPTAQPSFAGH
+1 MPNAQPSFARRSFV
-12 PLARALSCV
+12 LTLS
-21 LFTFCGVAA
+21 GVFLSLSAAAA
-30 ASASEAS
+30 ASSID
-37 SLFPLRELPP
+37 SLSTLPTRALP
-47 SSSPSLS
+47 SSSAFLS
-54 AVEGEIPFSETIEFP
+54 SPIPRETIPFKTVEFQNRS
-69 GYDNCWEEGTYL
+69 DVWEEGTIEVQL
-81 MELDVRI
+81 NVHLSGENALILKGSPDGEGGASSDVEFLRV
-88 SGKNE
+88 SGDASSRLAVDLQASTSDE
-93 LTLLGAQ
+93 FAGAPPTLL
-100 RDDPLGDTEV
+100 RL
-110 SIRQISGDDQSSLT
+110 
-124 VSLKTTSPIT
+124 
-134 DGGQPPTQLLFDR
+134 DR
-147 HAFDG
+147 NAFDDFG
-152 FKGTITVLAGE
+152 GRFSVHAGRCA
-163 HTAVVVSDMEKILAS
+163 AVVVSDLEVQEEVF
-178 PLDFEP
+178 PDFSQ
-184 WSRVGSRD
+184 WDRINSRD
-192 FARPTLWIDGSFDV
+192 FARPTLWIDGSFEV
-206 KEKVFFTVGKTESNA
+206 KDNVFFALGNASSGA

-229 RLIFTGTLSGD
+229 RLIVTGALSGQ
-240 ESYLHGLGS
+240 ESHLYGQGN
-249 VSFDPGAVVLV
+249 VSFDPGALVLV
-260 TEETFAQT
+260 DDETFSQT
-268 QKDWHVLF
+268 QKDWHALF
-276 DGDLKVAG
+276 GNGLTLTG
-284 LENLTVY
+284 LENLTVCR
-291 SPGSPLF
+291 PGSNLF

-303 SGGDVIYTTYKARH
+303 SGADVTFTTYRARH

-329 DAMDDDW
+329 EAMDDRW
-336 MPAALRDFL
+336 MPPALLDFL
-345 EDELFA
+345 QDELFA
-351 TASYGYDL
+351 TAAFGYDL

-381 DVSSLAPALWRVGKA
+381 DVSSLAPVLWRVGKA

-446 TTESEMS
+446 TTESETS

-507 TGIALWWLRPVGRGD
+507 TGIALWWQRPVGRGD

-575 GAASI
+575 GAASL

-688 FTASGRFAGGA
+688 FAASGRFAGGA